1 MTKLGLFIIGVIAI
15 VIVAFVSMTS
25 FGGSAKVASP
35 AQNASADRD
44 RPGALVVPVADVP
57 RSALS
62 SNWGDPRGGG
72 TRPHRGLDIM
82 APLGMP
88 VVAAAPGTIEKMFD
102 SKLGGTTLYLR
113 SRDRRWTYYYAH
125 LAGYAPGVR
134 EGQAV
139 RAGETLGYV
148 GDTGDA
154 GRGNYHLHFSVSR
167 MQPGERW
174 HEGQDIDPYPLL
186 AGSGAG
192 G

>member
-1 MTKLGLFIIGVIAI
+1 MTKLGWTIIALIAL
-15 VIVAFVSMTS
+15 VVAGFLSMTS
-25 FGGSAKVASP
+25 FGGTSP
-35 AQNASADRD
+35 VVTPGPATV
-44 RPGALVVPVADVP
+44 RPAPRMLLVPVSGVQ
-57 RSALS
+57 RSALV

-72 TRPHRGLDIM
+72 TRPHRGLDIT

-88 VVAAAPGTIEKMFD
+88 VVAAAAGTVEKLFE

-174 HEGQDIDPYPLL
+174 HQGQDIDPYPLL
-186 AGSGAG
+186 AAG
-192 G
+192 GGGG